1 MIEAARRAPGAARL
15 AMHTSQRHLLIG
27 KACHGSV
34 TAVVLAAVMGAAC
47 AGTPTSG
54 QARAREDQAQA
65 VRVEQVRDESIRRA
79 IEVVGTLA
87 AEDEVTLSS
96 QAEGQVSRI
105 VADLGDRVLAGQA
118 LVELDREKSQYS
130 VDQQTASFARA
141 LAKYGASDVDRLP
154 AIEDTPDVQR
164 ALAELE
170 QARQAS
176 ERAKELG
183 RRDLLPKQALDDA
196 EATLRAKQAGYASAL
211 QNAKDL
217 RAEID
222 ASSASV
228 KLAQRQLRD
237 ASIRA
242 PFDGYV
248 QKRLV
253 QLGEYVK
260 MQSPVISVV
269 RMDPLKLTAEIP
281 EKMAPWVSIGQPVEL
296 RVDAYPDL
304 PVTGKI
310 TRISPAVNTTTR
322 AFSFE
327 ARVPNDKALLKP
339 GTFARV
345 HIESSKADNVMTVPY
360 TALQYRYGVNRVFVV
375 EGDHLVEREISVGD
389 RLGERIEVSEG
400 VKPGE
405 SIVARDVE
413 KLAAGLKVSTTDN
426 TR

>member
-1 MIEAARRAPGAARL
+1 V
-15 AMHTSQRHLLIG
+15 Q
-27 KACHGSV
+27 
-34 TAVVLAAVMGAAC
+34 
-47 AGTPTSG
+47 
-54 QARAREDQAQA
+54 
-65 VRVEQVRDESIRRA
+65 VEQVREDSIRRA

-87 AEDEVTLSS
+87 AEDEVTLSA

-105 VADLGDRVLAGQA
+105 VADLGDRVVAGQA
-118 LVELDREKSQYS
+118 LIELDREKLQYS
-130 VDQQTASFARA
+130 VDQQAAAFARA
-141 LAKYGASDVDRLP
+141 LAKYGASDVTQLP
-154 AIEDTPDVQR
+154 AIEDTPDVQK
-164 ALAELE
+164 AFAELE

-183 RRDLLPKQALDDA
+183 RRELLPKQALDDA
-196 EATLRAKQAGYASAL
+196 EATLRAMQASYASAL

-260 MQSPVISVV
+260 LQSPVISVV

-281 EKMAPWVSIGQPVEL
+281 EKMAPWVSVGQPVEL
-296 RVDAYPDL
+296 RVDAYPDA
-304 PVTGKI
+304 PVTGTI
-310 TRISPAVNTTTR
+310 SRISPAVNTATR

-327 ARVPNDKALLKP
+327 ARVPNNKALLKP

-345 HIESSKADNVMTVPY
+345 HIESGRVDRVMTVAY

-375 EGDHLVEREISVGD
+375 DGDHLVEREIRVGD
-389 RLGERIEVSEG
+389 RLGERIEVLEG

-405 SIVARDVE
+405 SIASRDVE
-413 KLAAGLKVSTTDN
+413 KLVDGVKVSIGSGN
-426 TR
+426 TP